1 MTDTNRRRC
10 PQRAGGSDSFD
21 PASAKASGGLAG
33 ATAQVIGEVLVE
45 RYRYLPGAACA
56 GEMHVHEHWQWCL
69 YVGGPGSYISRA
81 GRVVFPSGTLTVIGP
96 GEAHAAHDPED
107 RLGPSVCL
115 VAYVSAEPA
124 ARFAGVV
131 VDDRGAATAFAR
143 LWSAREG
150 LDADVALTAFMA
162 RVGTERDRDQSF
174 SPAPAAL
181 RTACE
186 YLHEH
191 ATERVALAE
200 LAALVGL
207 SRAHLVRAFARA
219 YGLPPHRYQT
229 ALRIDRAK
237 RLLAAGGQTIAE
249 VAQAVGFADHA
260 HFTRMF
266 RRWVGF
272 PPSRYANFVQ
282 DSQSPLRLDC
292 GL

>member
-1 MTDTNRRRC
+1 MS
-10 PQRAGGSDSFD
+10 GGS
-21 PASAKASGGLAG
+21 AG
-33 ATAQVIGEVLVE
+33 ATAQVIGDVLVE
-45 RYRYLPGAACA
+45 RYRYLPGVASA
-56 GEMHVHEHWQWCL
+56 GEVHVHEHWQWCL
-69 YVGGPGSYISRA
+69 YVGGPGSYAARA

-107 RLGPSVCL
+107 RRGPSVCL
-115 VAYVSAEPA
+115 VAYLPAEPA

-131 VDDRGAATAFAR
+131 VDDRGAAAAFAR
-143 LWSAREG
+143 LWSSREG
-150 LDADVALTAFMA
+150 LEAEVALAAFMA
-162 RVGTERDRDQSF
+162 RVVSERERKQSL

-207 SRAHLVRAFARA
+207 SSAHLVRAFAGA

-237 RLLAAGGQTIAE
+237 RLLAAGEQTIGE
-249 VAQAVGFADHA
+249 VAYAVGFADHA
-260 HFTRMF
+260 HFARVF

-282 DSQSPLRLDC
+282 DSPPPLRLDH